1 MQWMISINEL
11 GAQQARILDAVS
23 TDIENTHWIAG
34 YAGTGKTV
42 VITHAIE
49 RLVVRTRN
57 ANICF
62 LTYTHAL
69 KDLVYSGLSKKALS
83 RITIETIDTFLSGRN
98 LYDYILVD
106 EIQDVTESAIKK
118 IFLRTKHV
126 IAAGD
131 PDQSIYLG
139 RVDPTSLRQLLGGAR
154 KHTLKHIQRLSL
166 KTFQL
171 ATAILPEAE
180 IVKGAEVR
188 GDGNN
193 GKIIKGISK
202 KDEFLKVYAE
212 AFRVS
217 SLEQPSAILF
227 PTHDQIHAFASIVA
241 DANGWDQPP
250 KREELGRITSYEAFN
265 EFFLERNAALRF
277 LGSNNGSLPESDEK
291 RIVYLMTYQSSKG
304 LDFNN
309 VFLPDLCSANEVRL
323 DAKWRHFSNEENE
336 RRHFFVAITRSK
348 ENIYFSYHGEKHS
361 LIDQLP
367 DECLEDFVAP
377 KATFRRKREA

>member
-11 GAQQARILDAVS
+11 GAQQARILDDVS
-23 TDIENTHWIAG
+23 TDTSKTHWIAG

-49 RLVVRTRN
+49 RLVARTRN
-57 ANICF
+57 ASICF

-69 KDLVYSGLSKKALS
+69 KDLVYSGLSEKALS
-83 RITIETIDTFLSGRN
+83 RVTIETIDTFATNGER
-98 LYDYILVD
+98 YDYILVD
-106 EIQDVTESAIKK
+106 EIQDVTESAIQK
-118 IFLRTKHV
+118 IFSRAEHV

-139 RVDPTSLRQLLGGAR
+139 RVDPSSLRQLLGGAR
-154 KHTLKHIQRLSL
+154 KHTLKHIQRLSI

-188 GDGNN
+188 GEGNN
-193 GKIIKGISK
+193 GKIIKGSSK
-202 KDEFLKVYAE
+202 KDEFLKVFAE

-217 SLEQPSAILF
+217 SIEQPSAVLF
-227 PTHDQIHAFASIVA
+227 PTHDQIHEFASVIA
-241 DANGWDQPP
+241 DSNGWGMPP
-250 KREELGRITSYEAFN
+250 KREKRGRITSYEAFN
-265 EFFLERNAALRF
+265 DFFLKRKSPLRF
-277 LGSNNGSLPESDEK
+277 LGSNNGSLPESDEV
-291 RIVYLMTYQSSKG
+291 RLVYLMTYHSAKG

-309 VFLPDLCSANEVRL
+309 VFLPDLTAEVKL
-323 DAKWRHFSNEENE
+323 DAKWRHLSKEENE

-348 ENIYFSYHGEKHS
+348 ENVYFSYHGERHP
-361 LIDQLP
+361 LIDYLP
-367 DECLEDFVAP
+367 EECLEDFVAP
-377 KATFRRKREA
+377 RATFRRTA

>member
-11 GAQQARILDAVS
+11 GAQQARILDDVS
-23 TDIENTHWIAG
+23 TDTSKTHWIAG

-49 RLVVRTRN
+49 RLVARTRN
-57 ANICF
+57 ASICF

-69 KDLVYSGLSKKALS
+69 KDLVYSGLSEKALS
-83 RITIETIDTFLSGRN
+83 RVTIETIDTFATNGER
-98 LYDYILVD
+98 YDYILVD
-106 EIQDVTESAIKK
+106 EIQDVTGSAIQR
-118 IFLRTKHV
+118 IFTRTEHV

-139 RVDPTSLRQLLGGAR
+139 RVDPSSLRQLLGGAR

-188 GDGNN
+188 GEGNN
-193 GKIIKGISK
+193 GKVIKGSSK

-217 SLEQPSAILF
+217 SLEQPSAVLF
-227 PTHDQIHAFASIVA
+227 PTHGQIHEFASVIA
-241 DANGWDQPP
+241 DSNGWGMPP
-250 KREELGRITSYEAFN
+250 EREKRGPITSYEAFN
-265 EFFLERNAALRF
+265 DYFLKRKSPLRF
-277 LGSNNGSLPESDEK
+277 LGSNNGSLPESDEV
-291 RIVYLMTYQSSKG
+291 RLVYLMTYHSAKG

-309 VFLPDLCSANEVRL
+309 VFLPDLTAEVKL
-323 DAKWRHFSNEENE
+323 DAKWQPLSKEENE

-348 ENIYFSYHGEKHS
+348 ENVYFSYHGERHP
-361 LIDQLP
+361 LFDYLP
-367 DECLEDFVAP
+367 EECLENFVAP
-377 KATFRRKREA
+377 RATFRRTA

>member
-11 GAQQARILDAVS
+11 GAQQARILDDVS
-23 TDIENTHWIAG
+23 TDTSKTHWIAG

-49 RLVVRTRN
+49 RLVARTRN
-57 ANICF
+57 ASICF

-69 KDLVYSGLSKKALS
+69 KDLVYSGLSEKALG
-83 RITIETIDTFLSGRN
+83 RVTIETIDTFATNGER
-98 LYDYILVD
+98 YDYILVD
-106 EIQDVTESAIKK
+106 EIQDVTESAIQK
-118 IFLRTKHV
+118 IFSRAEHV

-139 RVDPTSLRQLLGGAR
+139 RVDPSSLRQLLGGAR

-180 IVKGAEVR
+180 IVKGAEVK
-188 GDGNN
+188 GEGNN
-193 GKIIKGISK
+193 GKIIRGTSK

-217 SLEQPSAILF
+217 SVEQPSAVLF
-227 PTHDQIHAFASIVA
+227 PTHDQIHEFASIIA
-241 DANGWDQPP
+241 DANGWGAPP
-250 KREELGRITSYEAFN
+250 EREKRGRITSYQAFN
-265 EFFLERNAALRF
+265 DFFVKRKSPLRF
-277 LGSNNGSLPESDEK
+277 LGSNNGSLPESDEV
-291 RIVYLMTYQSSKG
+291 RLVYLMTYHSAKG

-309 VFLPDLCSANEVRL
+309 VFLPDLTADVKL
-323 DAKWRHFSNEENE
+323 DAKWRHLSKEENE

-348 ENIYFSYHGEKHS
+348 ENVYFAYHGDRHP
-361 LIDQLP
+361 LIDYLP
-367 DECLEDFVAP
+367 EECLEDFVAP
-377 KATFRRKREA
+377 RSTFRRSP

>member
-11 GAQQARILDAVS
+11 GAQQARILDDVS
-23 TDIENTHWIAG
+23 TDTSKTHWIAG

-49 RLVVRTRN
+49 RLVARTRN
-57 ANICF
+57 ATICF

-69 KDLVYSGLSKKALS
+69 KDLVYSGLSEKALS
-83 RITIETIDTFLSGRN
+83 RVTIETIDTFATNGER
-98 LYDYILVD
+98 YDYILVD
-106 EIQDVTESAIKK
+106 EIQDVTEPAIQK
-118 IFLRTKHV
+118 IFSRAEHV

-139 RVDPTSLRQLLGGAR
+139 RVDPSSLRQLLGGAR

-188 GDGNN
+188 GEGNN
-193 GKIIKGISK
+193 GKIIKGSSK
-202 KDEFLKVYAE
+202 KDEFLKVFAE

-217 SLEQPSAILF
+217 SIEQPSAVLF
-227 PTHDQIHAFASIVA
+227 PTHDQIHEFASVIA
-241 DANGWDQPP
+241 DSNGWGIPP
-250 KREELGRITSYEAFN
+250 KREKRGRITSYEAFN
-265 EFFLERNAALRF
+265 DFFLKRKSPLRF
-277 LGSNNGSLPESDEK
+277 LGSNNGSLPESDEV
-291 RIVYLMTYQSSKG
+291 RLVYLMTYHSAKG

-309 VFLPDLCSANEVRL
+309 VFLPDLTAEVKL
-323 DAKWRHFSNEENE
+323 DAKWRHLSKEENE

-348 ENIYFSYHGEKHS
+348 ENVYFSYHGERHP
-361 LIDQLP
+361 LIDYLP
-367 DECLEDFVAP
+367 EECLEDFVAP
-377 KATFRRKREA
+377 RATFRRTA

>member
-11 GAQQARILDAVS
+11 GAQQARILDDVS
-23 TDIENTHWIAG
+23 TDTSKTHWIAG

-49 RLVVRTRN
+49 RLVARTRN
-57 ANICF
+57 ASICF

-69 KDLVYSGLSKKALS
+69 KDLVYSGLSEKALS
-83 RITIETIDTFLSGRN
+83 RVTIETIDTFATNGE

-106 EIQDVTESAIKK
+106 EIQDVTESAIQK
-118 IFLRTKHV
+118 IFSRAEHV

-139 RVDPTSLRQLLGGAR
+139 RVDPSSLRQLLGGAR

-188 GDGNN
+188 GEGNN
-193 GKIIKGISK
+193 GKIIKGSSK
-202 KDEFLKVYAE
+202 KDEFLKVFAE

-217 SLEQPSAILF
+217 SIEQPSAVLF
-227 PTHDQIHAFASIVA
+227 PTHDQIHEFASVIA
-241 DANGWDQPP
+241 DSNGWGMPP
-250 KREELGRITSYEAFN
+250 EREKRGRITSYEAFN
-265 EFFLERNAALRF
+265 DFFLKRKSPLRF
-277 LGSNNGSLPESDEK
+277 LGSNNGSLPESDEV
-291 RIVYLMTYQSSKG
+291 RLVYLMTYHSAKG

-309 VFLPDLCSANEVRL
+309 VFLPDLTAEVKL
-323 DAKWRHFSNEENE
+323 DAKWRHLSKEENE

-348 ENIYFSYHGEKHS
+348 ENVYFSYHGQRHP
-361 LIDQLP
+361 LIDYLP
-367 DECLEDFVAP
+367 EECLEDFVAP
-377 KATFRRKREA
+377 RATFRRTA

>member
-1 MQWMISINEL
+1 MIAINEL
-11 GAQQARILDAVS
+11 GAQQARILDDVTNDRS
-23 TDIENTHWIAG
+23 KTHWIAG
-34 YAGTGKTV
+34 YAGTGKTI

-49 RLVVRTRN
+49 RLIARTRN
-57 ANICF
+57 ASICF

-69 KDLVYSGLSKKALS
+69 KDLVHSGLSEMALN
-83 RITIETIDTFLSGRN
+83 RVKIKTIDTFATSGER
-98 LYDYILVD
+98 YDYILVD
-106 EIQDVTESAIKK
+106 EIQDVTESAIQQ
-118 IFLRTKHV
+118 IFSRAEHV

-139 RVDPTSLRQLLGGAR
+139 RVDPSSLRQLLGGAR

-180 IVKGAEVR
+180 IVRGAEVK

-193 GKIIKGISK
+193 GKIIKGTSK
-202 KDEFLKVYAE
+202 RDEFLKVYAE

-217 SLEQPSAILF
+217 SLEQPSAVLF
-227 PTHDQIHAFASIVA
+227 PTHDQIHEFASVIA
-241 DANGWDQPP
+241 EASGWGRPP
-250 KREELGRITSYEAFN
+250 QREEKGRITSYTDFN
-265 EFFLERNAALRF
+265 DFFSQLKAPLRF
-277 LGSNNGSLPESDEK
+277 LGSNNGSLPESDGT
-291 RIVYLMTYQSSKG
+291 RIVYLMTFQSSKG

-309 VFLPDLCSANEVRL
+309 VFLPDLTLANDVKL

-348 ENIYFSYHGEKHS
+348 ENIYFSYHGERHP

-367 DECLEDFVAP
+367 DDCLENFVAP
-377 KATFRRKREA
+377 RANFRRPA

>member
-11 GAQQARILDAVS
+11 GAQQARILDDVS
-23 TDIENTHWIAG
+23 ADTSKTHWIAG

-49 RLVVRTRN
+49 RLVARTRN
-57 ANICF
+57 ASICF

-69 KDLVYSGLSKKALS
+69 KDLVYSGLSEKALG
-83 RITIETIDTFLSGRN
+83 RVTIETIDTFATNGER
-98 LYDYILVD
+98 YDYILVD
-106 EIQDVTESAIKK
+106 EIQDVTESGIEK
-118 IFLRTKHV
+118 IFSRAEHV

-139 RVDPTSLRQLLGGAR
+139 RVDPSSLRQLLGGAR

-188 GDGNN
+188 GEGNN
-193 GKIIKGISK
+193 GKIIKGSSK
-202 KDEFLKVYAE
+202 KDEFLKVFAE

-217 SLEQPSAILF
+217 SIEQPSAVLF
-227 PTHDQIHAFASIVA
+227 PTHDQIHEFASVIA
-241 DANGWDQPP
+241 DSNGWGMPP
-250 KREELGRITSYEAFN
+250 KREKRGRITSYEAFN
-265 EFFLERNAALRF
+265 DFFLKRKSPLRF
-277 LGSNNGSLPESDEK
+277 LGSNNGSLPESDEV
-291 RIVYLMTYQSSKG
+291 RLVYLMTYHSAKG

-309 VFLPDLCSANEVRL
+309 VFLPDLTSEVKL
-323 DAKWRHFSNEENE
+323 DAKWRHLSKEENE

-348 ENIYFSYHGEKHS
+348 ENVYFSYHGERHP
-361 LIDQLP
+361 LIDYLP
-367 DECLEDFVAP
+367 EECLEDFVAP
-377 KATFRRKREA
+377 RATFRRTG

>member
-11 GAQQARILDAVS
+11 GAQQARILDDVS
-23 TDIENTHWIAG
+23 TDTSKTHWIAG

-49 RLVVRTRN
+49 RLVARTRN
-57 ANICF
+57 ASICF

-69 KDLVYSGLSKKALS
+69 KDLVYSGLSEKALG
-83 RITIETIDTFLSGRN
+83 RVTIETIDTFATNVER
-98 LYDYILVD
+98 YDYILVD
-106 EIQDVTESAIKK
+106 EIQDVTESAIQR
-118 IFLRTKHV
+118 IFSRAEHV

-139 RVDPTSLRQLLGGAR
+139 RVDPSSLRQLLGGAR

-188 GDGNN
+188 GEGNN
-193 GKIIKGISK
+193 GKIIKGSSK
-202 KDEFLKVYAE
+202 KDEFLKVFAE

-217 SLEQPSAILF
+217 SIEQPSAVLF
-227 PTHDQIHAFASIVA
+227 PTHDQIHEFSSVIA
-241 DANGWDQPP
+241 DSNGWGMPP
-250 KREELGRITSYEAFN
+250 KREKRGRITSYESFN
-265 EFFLERNAALRF
+265 DFFLKRKSPLRF
-277 LGSNNGSLPESDEK
+277 LGSNNGSLPESDEV
-291 RIVYLMTYQSSKG
+291 RLVYLMTYHSAKG

-309 VFLPDLCSANEVRL
+309 VFLPDLTSEVKL
-323 DAKWRHFSNEENE
+323 DAKWRHLSKEENE

-348 ENIYFSYHGEKHS
+348 ENVYFSYHGERHP
-361 LIDQLP
+361 LIDYLP
-367 DECLEDFVAP
+367 EECLEDFVAP
-377 KATFRRKREA
+377 RATFRRTG

>member
-11 GAQQARILDAVS
+11 GAQQSRILDDVS
-23 TDIENTHWIAG
+23 TDTSKPHWIAG

-49 RLVVRTRN
+49 RLVARTRS
-57 ANICF
+57 ASICF
-62 LTYTHAL
+62 ITYTHAL
-69 KDLVYSGLSKKALS
+69 KDLVHSGLSVKTLG
-83 RITIETIDTFLSGRN
+83 RVTIQTIDAFLASNER
-98 LYDYILVD
+98 YEYILVD
-106 EIQDVTESAIKK
+106 EIQDITEREIQK
-118 IFLRTKHV
+118 IFSRAEHV

-139 RVDPTSLRQLLGGAR
+139 RVDPSKLRQLLGGAK

-188 GDGNN
+188 GEGNN
-193 GKIIKGISK
+193 GKIIEGTSK
-202 KDEFLKVYAE
+202 TDEFLKVYAE
-212 AFRVS
+212 ASRVS
-217 SLEQPSAILF
+217 SLGQPSAILF
-227 PTHDQIHAFASIVA
+227 TTHDQIYAFASVVA
-241 DANGWDQPP
+241 EANSWGRPP
-250 KREELGRITSYEAFN
+250 KREKRGRITSYESFN
-265 EFFLERNAALRF
+265 EFFLKRNAGLRF
-277 LGSNNGSLPESDEK
+277 LGSDNGSLPESDAK

-323 DAKWRHFSNEENE
+323 DAKWRHLSNQENE

-348 ENIYFSYHGEKHS
+348 ENIYFSYHGERHP

-367 DECLEDFVAP
+367 DECLEDFKVP
-377 KATFRRKREA
+377 RSTFKRSA

>member
-11 GAQQARILDAVS
+11 GAQQARILDDVS
-23 TDIENTHWIAG
+23 TDTSKTHWIAG

-49 RLVVRTRN
+49 RLVARTRN
-57 ANICF
+57 ASICF

-69 KDLVYSGLSKKALS
+69 KDLVYSGLSEKALG
-83 RITIETIDTFLSGRN
+83 RVTIETIDTFAANGER
-98 LYDYILVD
+98 YDYILVD
-106 EIQDVTESAIKK
+106 EIQDVTESGIEK
-118 IFLRTKHV
+118 IFSRAEHV

-139 RVDPTSLRQLLGGAR
+139 RVDPSSLRQLLGGAR

-188 GDGNN
+188 GEGNN
-193 GKIIKGISK
+193 GKIIKGSSK
-202 KDEFLKVYAE
+202 KDEFLKVFAE

-217 SLEQPSAILF
+217 SIEQPSAVLF
-227 PTHDQIHAFASIVA
+227 PTHDQIHEFASVIA
-241 DANGWDQPP
+241 DSNGWGMPP
-250 KREELGRITSYEAFN
+250 KREKRGRVTSYEAFN
-265 EFFLERNAALRF
+265 DFFLKRKSPLRF
-277 LGSNNGSLPESDEK
+277 LGSNNGSLPESDEV
-291 RIVYLMTYQSSKG
+291 RLVYLMTYHSAKG

-309 VFLPDLCSANEVRL
+309 VFLPDLTLEVKL
-323 DAKWRHFSNEENE
+323 DAKWRHLSKEENE

-348 ENIYFSYHGEKHS
+348 ENVYFSYHGERHP
-361 LIDQLP
+361 LIDYLP
-367 DECLEDFVAP
+367 EECLEDFVAP
-377 KATFRRKREA
+377 RPTFRRTG

>member
-1 MQWMISINEL
+1 MQWMISINDL
-11 GAQQARILDAVS
+11 GAQQARILEEVS
-23 TDIENTHWIAG
+23 TDTDRTHWIAG

-49 RLVVRTRN
+49 RLVARTRN
-57 ANICF
+57 ASICF

-69 KDLVYSGLSKKALS
+69 KDLVHSGLSEKALN
-83 RITIETIDTFLSGRN
+83 RVTIETIDTFATSGER
-98 LYDYILVD
+98 YDYILVD
-106 EIQDVTESAIKK
+106 EIQDVTESAIQK
-118 IFLRTKHV
+118 IFARTDHV

-139 RVDPTSLRQLLGGAR
+139 RVDPASLRQLLGGAR

-180 IVKGAEVR
+180 IVKGAEVK

-193 GKIIKGISK
+193 GRLINAISK

-212 AFRVS
+212 ASRVS
-217 SLEQPSAILF
+217 SIEQPSAILF
-227 PTHDQIHAFASIVA
+227 PTHDQIHEFASIIA
-241 DANGWDQPP
+241 ETNDWGRPP
-250 KREELGRITSYEAFN
+250 DREKSGRITSYQAFN
-265 EFFLERNAALRF
+265 EFFSKRKAPLRF
-277 LGSNNGSLPESDEK
+277 LGSNNGSLPESDELK
-291 RIVYLMTYQSSKG
+291 LVYLMTYHSAKG

-309 VFLPDLCSANEVRL
+309 VFLPDLTADVKL
-323 DAKWRHFSNEENE
+323 DAKWRHLSKVENE

-348 ENIYFSYHGEKHS
+348 ENLYFSYHGERHP
-361 LIDQLP
+361 LLDQLP
-367 DECLEDFVAP
+367 VECLEEFVAP
-377 KATFRRKREA
+377 QTTFRRSA

>member
-1 MQWMISINEL
+1 MQWMVSINEL
-11 GAQQARILDAVS
+11 GAQQARILDDVC
-23 TDIENTHWIAG
+23 TDTSKTHWIAG

-49 RLVVRTRN
+49 RLVARTRN
-57 ANICF
+57 SRICF

-69 KDLVYSGLSKKALS
+69 KDLVYSGLSEKALGRVS
-83 RITIETIDTFLSGRN
+83 IETIDTFANNGEQ
-98 LYDYILVD
+98 YDYILVD
-106 EIQDVTESAIKK
+106 EIQDVTESAIQK
-118 IFLRTKHV
+118 IFSRAEHV

-139 RVDPTSLRQLLGGAR
+139 RVDPSGLGQLLGGAR

-171 ATAILPEAE
+171 ATAVLPEAE

-188 GDGNN
+188 GEGNN
-193 GKIIKGISK
+193 GKIIKGASK

-217 SLEQPSAILF
+217 SLEQPSAVLF
-227 PTHDQIHAFASIVA
+227 PTHDQIHEFASVIA
-241 DANGWDQPP
+241 DSSGWGRPP
-250 KREELGRITSYEAFN
+250 EREKRGRITSYESFN
-265 EFFLERNAALRF
+265 EFFLKRKSPLRF
-277 LGSNNGSLPESDEK
+277 LGSNNGSLPESDEV
-291 RIVYLMTYQSSKG
+291 RLVYLMTYHSAKG

-309 VFLPDLCSANEVRL
+309 VFLPDLTAEVKL
-323 DAKWRHFSNEENE
+323 DAKWRQLSKEENE

-348 ENIYFSYHGEKHS
+348 ENVYFSYHGDRHP
-361 LIDQLP
+361 LIDCLP
-367 DECLEDFVAP
+367 QECLEDFVAP
-377 KATFRRKREA
+377 KATFRRTA

>member
-11 GAQQARILDAVS
+11 GAQQARILDDVS
-23 TDIENTHWIAG
+23 TDTSKTHWIAG

-49 RLVVRTRN
+49 RLVARTRN
-57 ANICF
+57 ASICF

-69 KDLVYSGLSKKALS
+69 KDLVHSGLSEKALN
-83 RITIETIDTFLSGRN
+83 RMTIETIDSFLSGSGR
-98 LYDYILVD
+98 YDYILVD

-118 IFLRTKHV
+118 IFSRAEHV

-139 RVDPTSLRQLLGGAR
+139 RVDPSSLRQILGGAK

-188 GDGNN
+188 GEGNK
-193 GKIIKGISK
+193 GKIIKGSSK
-202 KDEFLKVYAE
+202 KDEFMKVYAE
-212 AFRVS
+212 SLRVS

-227 PTHDQIHAFASIVA
+227 PTHDQIYAFASIVA
-241 DANGWDQPP
+241 DANDWGQPP
-250 KREELGRITSYEAFN
+250 EREERGRITSYEAFN
-265 EFFLERNAALRF
+265 EFFENRNVALRF
-277 LGSNNGSLPESDEK
+277 LGSNNGSLPESDEIK
-291 RIVYLMTYQSSKG
+291 IVYLMTYQSSKG

-309 VFLPDLCSANEVRL
+309 VFLPDLCSANEVGL
-323 DAKWRHFSNEENE
+323 DAKFGHFSKEENE

-348 ENIYFSYHGEKHS
+348 ENVYFSYHGERHP
-361 LIDQLP
+361 LIEYLP
-367 DECLEDFVAP
+367 EECLEDFVAP
-377 KATFRRKREA
+377 RATFRRTG

>member
-11 GAQQARILDAVS
+11 GAQQARILDDVS
-23 TDIENTHWIAG
+23 TDTSKTHWIAG

-49 RLVVRTRN
+49 RLVARTRN
-57 ANICF
+57 ASICF

-69 KDLVYSGLSKKALS
+69 KDLVYSGLSEKALG
-83 RITIETIDTFLSGRN
+83 RVTIETIDTFATNVER
-98 LYDYILVD
+98 YDYILVD
-106 EIQDVTESAIKK
+106 EIQDVTESAIQR
-118 IFLRTKHV
+118 IFSRAEHV

-139 RVDPTSLRQLLGGAR
+139 RVDPSSLRQLLGGAR

-188 GDGNN
+188 GEGNN
-193 GKIIKGISK
+193 GKIIKGSSK
-202 KDEFLKVYAE
+202 KDEFLKVFAE

-217 SLEQPSAILF
+217 SIEQPSAVLF
-227 PTHDQIHAFASIVA
+227 PTHDQIHEFASVIA
-241 DANGWDQPP
+241 DSNGWGMPP
-250 KREELGRITSYEAFN
+250 KREKLGRITSYESFN
-265 EFFLERNAALRF
+265 DFFLKRKSPLRF
-277 LGSNNGSLPESDEK
+277 LGSNNGSLPESDEV
-291 RIVYLMTYQSSKG
+291 RLVYLMTYHSAKG

-309 VFLPDLCSANEVRL
+309 VFLPDLTSEVKL
-323 DAKWRHFSNEENE
+323 DAKWRHLSKEENE

-348 ENIYFSYHGEKHS
+348 ENVYFSYHGERHP
-361 LIDQLP
+361 LIDYLP
-367 DECLEDFVAP
+367 EECLEDFVAP
-377 KATFRRKREA
+377 RATFRRTG

>member
-11 GAQQARILDAVS
+11 GAQQARILDDVS
-23 TDIENTHWIAG
+23 TDTSKTHWIAG

-49 RLVVRTRN
+49 RLVARTRN
-57 ANICF
+57 ASICF

-69 KDLVYSGLSKKALS
+69 KDLVYSGLSEKALS
-83 RITIETIDTFLSGRN
+83 RVTIETIDTFATNGER
-98 LYDYILVD
+98 YDYILVD
-106 EIQDVTESAIKK
+106 EIQDVTESAIQK
-118 IFLRTKHV
+118 IFSRAEHV

-139 RVDPTSLRQLLGGAR
+139 RVDPSSLRQLLGGAR

-188 GDGNN
+188 GEGNN
-193 GKIIKGISK
+193 GKIIKGSSK
-202 KDEFLKVYAE
+202 KDEFLKVFAE

-217 SLEQPSAILF
+217 SIEQPSAVLF
-227 PTHDQIHAFASIVA
+227 PTHDQIHEFSSVIA
-241 DANGWDQPP
+241 DSNGWGMPP
-250 KREELGRITSYEAFN
+250 KREKRGRITSYESFN
-265 EFFLERNAALRF
+265 DFFLKRKSPLRF
-277 LGSNNGSLPESDEK
+277 LGSNNGSLPESDEV
-291 RIVYLMTYQSSKG
+291 RLVYLMTYHSAKG

-309 VFLPDLCSANEVRL
+309 VFLPDLTSEVKL
-323 DAKWRHFSNEENE
+323 DAKWRHLSKEENE

-348 ENIYFSYHGEKHS
+348 ENVYFSYHGERHP
-361 LIDQLP
+361 LIDYLP
-367 DECLEDFVAP
+367 EECLEDFVAP
-377 KATFRRKREA
+377 RATFRRTG

>member
-11 GAQQARILDAVS
+11 GAQQARILDDVS
-23 TDIENTHWIAG
+23 TDTSKTHWIAG

-49 RLVVRTRN
+49 RLAARTRN
-57 ANICF
+57 ASICF

-69 KDLVYSGLSKKALS
+69 KDLVYSGLSEKVLG
-83 RITIETIDTFLSGRN
+83 RVTIETIDTFATNGER
-98 LYDYILVD
+98 YDYILVD
-106 EIQDVTESAIKK
+106 EIQDVTESGIEK
-118 IFLRTKHV
+118 IFSRAEHV

-139 RVDPTSLRQLLGGAR
+139 RVDPSSLRQLLGGAR

-188 GDGNN
+188 GEGNN
-193 GKIIKGISK
+193 GKIIKGSSK
-202 KDEFLKVYAE
+202 KDEFLKVFAE

-217 SLEQPSAILF
+217 SIEQPSAVLF
-227 PTHDQIHAFASIVA
+227 PTHDQIHEFASVIA
-241 DANGWDQPP
+241 NSNGWGMPP
-250 KREELGRITSYEAFN
+250 KREKRGRITSYEAFN
-265 EFFLERNAALRF
+265 DFFLKCKSPLRF
-277 LGSNNGSLPESDEK
+277 LGSNNGSLPESDVV
-291 RIVYLMTYQSSKG
+291 RLVYLMTYHSAKG

-309 VFLPDLCSANEVRL
+309 VFLPDLTSEVKL
-323 DAKWRHFSNEENE
+323 DAKWRHLSKEENE

-348 ENIYFSYHGEKHS
+348 ENVYFSYHGERHP
-361 LIDQLP
+361 LIDYLP
-367 DECLEDFVAP
+367 EECLEDFVTP
-377 KATFRRKREA
+377 RATFRRTS

>member
-11 GAQQARILDAVS
+11 GAQQARILDDVS
-23 TDIENTHWIAG
+23 TDTSKTHWIAG

-49 RLVVRTRN
+49 RLVARTRN
-57 ANICF
+57 ASICF

-69 KDLVYSGLSKKALS
+69 KDLVYSGLSEKALS
-83 RITIETIDTFLSGRN
+83 RITVETIDSFLSSTGR
-98 LYDYILVD
+98 YDYILVD

-118 IFLRTKHV
+118 IFLRSEHV

-139 RVDPTSLRQLLGGAR
+139 RVDPSSLRQLLRGAR

-188 GDGNN
+188 GEGNN
-193 GKIIKGISK
+193 GKVIQGSSK

-217 SLEQPSAILF
+217 SLEQPSAVLF
-227 PTHDQIHAFASIVA
+227 PTHDQIHAFAVIVA
-241 DANGWDQPP
+241 DANGWGRPP
-250 KREELGRITSYEAFN
+250 EREEKGRITSYEAFN
-265 EFFLERNAALRF
+265 EFFLKRNAALRF
-277 LGSNNGSLPESDEK
+277 LGSNNGSLPESDKK
-291 RIVYLMTYQSSKG
+291 RIIYLMTYQSSKG

-309 VFLPDLCSANEVRL
+309 VFLPDLCSANNVRL

-348 ENIYFSYHGEKHS
+348 ENVYFSYHGEKHS
-361 LIDQLP
+361 LVAQLP
-367 DECLEDFVAP
+367 DECLEEFKAP
-377 KATFRRKREA
+377 RATFRRSE

>member
-1 MQWMISINEL
+1 MHWMIAINEL
-11 GAQQARILDAVS
+11 GAQQSRILDDVC
-23 TDIENTHWIAG
+23 TDTSKKHWIAG

-49 RLVVRTRN
+49 QLAARTRN
-57 ANICF
+57 VSICF

-69 KDLVYSGLSKKALS
+69 KDLVQSGLSRGTLN
-83 RITIETIDTFLSGRN
+83 RITIQTIDSFFSSGGR
-98 LYDYILVD
+98 YDYILVD
-106 EIQDVTESAIKK
+106 EIQDVTESHIKE
-118 IFLRTKHV
+118 IISRSEYI

-139 RVDPTSLRQLLGGAR
+139 RVDSSRLRQILGGAR

-188 GDGNN
+188 DEGNN
-193 GKIIKGISK
+193 AKIIKGSSER
-202 KDEFLKVYAE
+202 DEFLKVYTE

-217 SLEQPSAILF
+217 SLERPSAILF
-227 PTHDQIHAFASIVA
+227 PTHEQIYNFASIVSN
-241 DANGWDQPP
+241 ANGWGQPP
-250 KREELGRITSYEAFN
+250 KREKRGPITCYEAFN
-265 EFFLERNAALRF
+265 EFFLRRKVPLRF

-309 VFLPDLCSANEVRL
+309 VFLPDLCSANKVGL
-323 DAKWRHFSNEENE
+323 DAKEGHFSKEENE
-336 RRHFFVAITRSK
+336 RRHFFVAITRCK
-348 ENIYFSYHGEKHS
+348 ENIYFSYHGEKHQ
-361 LIDQLP
+361 LLDQLP

-377 KATFRRKREA
+377 RTTFRRNA

>member
-11 GAQQARILDAVS
+11 GAQQARILDDVS
-23 TDIENTHWIAG
+23 TDTSKTHWIAG

-49 RLVVRTRN
+49 RLVARTRN
-57 ANICF
+57 ASICF

-69 KDLVYSGLSKKALS
+69 KDLVYSGLSEKALA
-83 RITIETIDTFLSGRN
+83 RVTIETIDTFATNGER
-98 LYDYILVD
+98 YDYILVD
-106 EIQDVTESAIKK
+106 EIQDVTESGIEK
-118 IFLRTKHV
+118 IFSRAEHV

-139 RVDPTSLRQLLGGAR
+139 RVDPSSLRQLLGGAR

-188 GDGNN
+188 GEGNN
-193 GKIIKGISK
+193 GKIIKGSSK
-202 KDEFLKVYAE
+202 KDEFLKVFAE

-217 SLEQPSAILF
+217 SIEQPSAVLF
-227 PTHDQIHAFASIVA
+227 PTHDQIYEFASVIA
-241 DANGWDQPP
+241 DSNGWGMPP
-250 KREELGRITSYEAFN
+250 MREKRGRITSYEAFN
-265 EFFLERNAALRF
+265 NFFLKRKSPLRF
-277 LGSNNGSLPESDEK
+277 LGSNNGSLPESDEA
-291 RIVYLMTYQSSKG
+291 RLVYLMTYHSAKG

-309 VFLPDLCSANEVRL
+309 VFLPDLTAEVKL
-323 DAKWRHFSNEENE
+323 DAKWRHLSKEENE

-348 ENIYFSYHGEKHS
+348 ENVYFSYHGERHPV
-361 LIDQLP
+361 IDYLP
-367 DECLEDFVAP
+367 EECLEDFVAP
-377 KATFRRKREA
+377 RATFRRTA

>member
-11 GAQQARILDAVS
+11 GAQQARILDDVS
-23 TDIENTHWIAG
+23 TDTSKTHWIAG

-49 RLVVRTRN
+49 RLVARTRN
-57 ANICF
+57 ATICF

-69 KDLVYSGLSKKALS
+69 KDLVYSGLSEKALS
-83 RITIETIDTFLSGRN
+83 RVTIETIDTFATNGER
-98 LYDYILVD
+98 YDYILVD
-106 EIQDVTESAIKK
+106 EIQDVTESAIQK
-118 IFLRTKHV
+118 IFSRAEHV

-139 RVDPTSLRQLLGGAR
+139 RVDPSSLRQLLGGAR

-188 GDGNN
+188 GEGNN
-193 GKIIKGISK
+193 GKIIKGSSK
-202 KDEFLKVYAE
+202 KDEFLKVFAE

-217 SLEQPSAILF
+217 SIEQPSAVLF
-227 PTHDQIHAFASIVA
+227 PTHDQIHEFASVIA
-241 DANGWDQPP
+241 DSNGWGIPP
-250 KREELGRITSYEAFN
+250 KREKRGRITSYEAFN
-265 EFFLERNAALRF
+265 DFFLKRKSPLRF
-277 LGSNNGSLPESDEK
+277 LGSNNGSLPESDEV
-291 RIVYLMTYQSSKG
+291 RLVYLMTYHSAKG

-309 VFLPDLCSANEVRL
+309 VFLPDLTAEVKL
-323 DAKWRHFSNEENE
+323 DAKWRHLSKEENE

-348 ENIYFSYHGEKHS
+348 ENVYFSYHGERHP
-361 LIDQLP
+361 LIDYLP
-367 DECLEDFVAP
+367 EECLEDFVAP
-377 KATFRRKREA
+377 RPTFRRTA